1 MEGLRY
7 VQINLQ
13 HNKAATALLAR
24 ALKGGKFDIALI
36 QEPYIYKGEIK
47 GLDDTGGTIWNSRNT
62 NNGVRTC
69 IYTRNGVNAWPLH
82 DFCYRDL
89 TAVKINTGGKD
100 SSKTIISA
108 AVYLPY
114 EEPNPI
120 PTQLEGLVNHSIQH
134 KMDIIIGCDANAHHV
149 IWGSSDTNRR
159 GEKVLEYLVSSPLQL
174 LNRGNS
180 PTFVNARRDTATIRR
195 NPKHTDW
202 VNYSKDLKILLG
214 DPKCKLN
221 STLDIELEADRL
233 SKTITQAWTDNCP
246 AKEIKPKKVPWWNKE
261 LEALKRETRI
271 AFNRAKARND
281 YSDYSK
287 KLTEYHKAVRKSK
300 RKSWTDHC
308 GLISSLPESMRLTKA
323 LSLAKESPLTS
334 IKNKDGKLT
343 ESGEETL
350 RIMATEHFPGST
362 IINIMTDE
370 DITHR

>member
-1 MEGLRY
+1 MASARLL
-7 VQINLQ
+7 LQ
-13 HNKAATALLAR
+13 GSDGSQDQHR
-24 ALKGGKFDIALI
+24 
-36 QEPYIYKGEIK
+36 
-47 GLDDTGGTIWNSRNT
+47 
-62 NNGVRTC
+62 
-69 IYTRNGVNAWPLH
+69 
-82 DFCYRDL
+82 
-89 TAVKINTGGKD
+89 GKD

-114 EEPNPI
+114 KEPNPI

-180 PTFVNARRDTATIRR
+180 PTFVNARRGEVIDITLATNTASNHIANWHVSNEISLSDHRYICFNYGTTRVDTTTIRR

-214 DPKCKLN
+214 DPECKLN

-287 KLTEYHKAVRKSK
+287 KLTEYHKAVRKTK

-308 GLISSLPESMRLTKA
+308 GLISSLPESMRLTKE
-323 LSLAKESPLTS
+323 LSLAKVSKTKTRNSQNL
-334 IKNKDGKLT
+334 GKKRHALWLPNIFQAQL
-343 ESGEETL
+343 S
-350 RIMATEHFPGST
+350 ST
-362 IINIMTDE
+362 
-370 DITHR
+370 

>member
-1 MEGLRY
+1 MTHLDHRY
-7 VQINLQ
+7 ICFNYGTTRV
-13 HNKAATALLAR
+13 
-24 ALKGGKFDIALI
+24 
-36 QEPYIYKGEIK
+36 
-47 GLDDTGGTIWNSRNT
+47 DTT
-62 NNGVRTC
+62 
-69 IYTRNGVNAWPLH
+69 
-82 DFCYRDL
+82 
-89 TAVKINTGGKD
+89 
-100 SSKTIISA
+100 
-108 AVYLPY
+108 
-114 EEPNPI
+114 
-120 PTQLEGLVNHSIQH
+120 
-134 KMDIIIGCDANAHHV
+134 
-149 IWGSSDTNRR
+149 
-159 GEKVLEYLVSSPLQL
+159 
-174 LNRGNS
+174 
-180 PTFVNARRDTATIRR
+180 TIRR

-271 AFNRAKARND
+271 AFNRAKARKD

-334 IKNKDGKLT
+334 IKNKNGKLT

-370 DITHR
+370 DLTHSEVNLIKTSRAEWNTARKIVDGNLLKWAIDSFKPYKSPGPDGIYPILLQKGSNVLIPHLVNERSGIMTVLVEQHR